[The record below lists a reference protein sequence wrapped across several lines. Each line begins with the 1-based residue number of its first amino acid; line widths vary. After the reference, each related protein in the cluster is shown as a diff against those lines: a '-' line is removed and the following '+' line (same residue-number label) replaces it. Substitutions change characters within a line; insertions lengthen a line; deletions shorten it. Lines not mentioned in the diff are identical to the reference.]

1 MSIESPQTHW
11 GSSYRLVA
19 AEKWRAKSAA
29 MGQPLTEALVEYVQP
44 RVGMQVLDIASGTG
58 EPAISLAIRVGPEGH
73 VAALDLSGDLLEI
86 AKKRAQQRGLT
97 NISFHPAD
105 AHELPFA
112 DGSFDLASC
121 RFGVMFFA
129 DVARALREVH
139 RVLRPGARAGFAAW
153 GPFDQPYW
161 KSTIG
166 VVLKHAGGL
175 AIPPGGQDP
184 FCFARP
190 GSLSAALRGAG
201 FQRVAEETRRLP
213 WTWKGEPEELWEYAR
228 SVSAPFRAL
237 LDGIPGEKRSQIDAD
252 VHAAVRQYAGP
263 GGIHFGADIVFA
275 SGANR

>member
-1 MSIESPQTHW
+1 MSTESPQTHW

-44 RVGMQVLDIASGTG
+44 RAGMQVLDIASGTG
-58 EPAISLAIRVGPEGH
+58 EPAISLAALVGAEGH
-73 VAALDLSGDLLEI
+73 VAALDLSEELLEI

-97 NISFHPAD
+97 NISFHRAD

-129 DVARALREVH
+129 DVARALRELH
-139 RVLRPGARAGFAAW
+139 RALRPGARVGFAAW

-161 KSTIG
+161 MSTIG
-166 VVLKHAGGL
+166 VVLKHAGGP

-184 FCFARP
+184 FCFSRP

-201 FQRVAEETRRLP
+201 FQQVAEETRRLP
-213 WTWKGEPEELWEYAR
+213 WSWLGEPEELWEYSR
-228 SVSAPFRAL
+228 SVSAPFRPL
-237 LDGIPGEKRSQIDAD
+237 LERVPGEMWPQID
-252 VHAAVRQYAGP
+252 VEVQAAVRQYARP
-263 GGIHFGADIVFA
+263 DGIHFGADIVFA
-275 SGANR
+275 SGTK